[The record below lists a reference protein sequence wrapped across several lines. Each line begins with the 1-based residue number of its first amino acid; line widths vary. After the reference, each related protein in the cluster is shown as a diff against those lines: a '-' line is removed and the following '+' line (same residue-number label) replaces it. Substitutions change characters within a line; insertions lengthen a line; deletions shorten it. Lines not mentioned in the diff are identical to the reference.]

1 MCVDGYRYEGGMRR
15 IGCEGGGGGNYGFP
29 ISPLTPTYIAVFE
42 ALSSYEAKVYQILFL
57 ENRSMYI
64 KANCNIAH
72 LKQINFQ
79 KNPSVDFTKPTVGL
93 KGHAERERG
102 VEEIC
107 LAEERRREVFLRG

>member
-1 MCVDGYRYEGGMRR
+1 MGSPSPRPPHLPIVQPPFQFLRRKVHMKPRYTR
-15 IGCEGGGGGNYGFP
+15 
-29 ISPLTPTYIAVFE
+29 
-42 ALSSYEAKVYQILFL
+42 LFFRKSL
-57 ENRSMYI
+57 YK